1 MPRPKEAAV
10 LGKDKRLQ
18 ISTAMKIETNRSLLE
33 QLLHEIYRDVPAL
46 SSPSEG
52 SIEPFWDFVP
62 IFETGLNSMRTR
74 AEALRAQVKSLGSHL
89 GRQLRIRDTLRR
101 KCDLQCE
108 VVTALLRAYSA
119 SRGED
124 ARVRFSV
131 VPPPSDSGF
140 VQWRDAMKM
149 VARMPGGIPA
159 EFRRRLWL
167 TLAERHLTARGVDW
181 PQTERVIFSDTSNPD
196 DEELGVQIV
205 KDLHRTGCSLF
216 CGASGEHNQALLKR
230 VLLAYAR
237 WNKNV
242 GYCQGFN
249 MLAALI
255 LQVMDKSEADS
266 VKVMILLIEGVLPD
280 GYFASNMCGLSV
292 DMAVFRELLRLRL
305 PRLSRH
311 LEALQAEASG
321 AGYEPPLTNV
331 FTMQWFLTLF
341 ANCLPHNT
349 VLRLWDLVLLEG
361 NEILL
366 RAALAIWSSL
376 QERILAVE
384 SADEFYSIMGVLTRE
399 MLEFGLSD
407 ANQLIMAVIAV
418 KPVTELADLRD
429 KFTYNITPWGGAVG
443 AARRGLRLL
452 QLDDDTDE
460 DMDDDKMA
468 VAAFG
473 LGSMF
478 GGRRASVDRERL
490 NLDISALKQQYSRLR
505 VRQRQAHIIIS
516 GRTALRDGPR
526 RSSSAALTQLHTPQK
541 SIKQVP
547 KRKSLGATG
556 TTIRWHEMKTG
567 RSPSPPEGER
577 SSSSTSTASSS
588 TELCDSD
595 ESDNDDVSP
604 LPSLSLP
611 KPEETEVPDAP
622 EVAPVASLDLSEVF
636 DEKPSKDD
644 TSEEKRL
651 DSEGPQISEAP
662 EDRSRISEAPEG
674 RPQISKAPEDRPQIS
689 EAPEDRPQIS
699 EAPEGRP
706 QISEAPEDRQQI
718 SEAPEGRPQISK
730 APEGRPQISEA
741 PEERNRISEAH
752 EDRPDTLEVIPPMSS
767 VLSPMD
773 SPFELMPLSP
783 VPPELP
789 PVISPV
795 KSSIKC
801 STEVLAKLGSPLNSL
816 SPLKESSHIET
827 SNAPQSLQSDILMSL
842 LTSDQAEGTNN
853 SVDLIDY
860 LTSIT
865 PPEKYSCSPN
875 ADNQQTLLSP
885 NPPSQSDS
893 SSSDY
898 SFPFEFMQKITIPVL
913 SPREMTP
920 TQPLPTSPEF
930 QAIDFAFTDK
940 VENEA
945 IDNSQKACTSS
956 ISLTTEIGLEDNIND
971 EKIETTSVHDLVCDA
986 EQGVIPPVTRKLLNF
1001 KFPSLSFDDDEE
1013 AEETTKDGGDLV
1025 ETTEALLVNLTDI
1038 PTEHRSNETDFQN
1051 LDESEEPEKNSNVI
1065 QEIENSSPKA
1075 PSTDNLTLLLVDVTC
1090 PDAPAPQLT
1099 IEPLVTGSI
1108 ENPSVQL
1115 CTEFQSIVES
1125 PSEATSVKPLQ
1136 PSDSI
1141 SNMPDLLQSTA
1152 TADLSPINSMLEPVT
1167 PPKAISPLSPLLD
1180 ASSTRKRWTVALCEA
1195 TEQEEEEL
1203 EATSGEDGDAAQRRE
1218 RAFQVIREN
1227 SEILQ
1232 RIVQQPPARA
1242 AGWGRAMSEDRP
1254 YSPFPK
1260 ARQPNRDAGIRLGL
1274 YKQPK

>member
-10 LGKDKRLQ
+10 LGKDTRLQ

-62 IFETGLNSMRTR
+62 IFDTGLNSMQTR

-149 VARMPGGIPA
+149 VAKMPGGIPA

-181 PQTERVIFSDTSNPD
+181 AQTERVIFSDTSNPD

-516 GRTALRDGPR
+516 AACSRAPGPSRPVTAPVVMNHLLLGRTALRDGPR

-547 KRKSLGATG
+547 KRKSLGAAG

-611 KPEETEVPDAP
+611 KPEEREEIPDAS
-622 EVAPVASLDLSEVF
+622 EVAPAASLDLSEVF
-636 DEKPSKDD
+636 VEKASKHD
-644 TSEEKRL
+644 TPEEKRI

-662 EDRSRISEAPEG
+662 EDRS
-674 RPQISKAPEDRPQIS
+674 QIS
-689 EAPEDRPQIS
+689 EAPEDRSQISEAPEHRPHISEAPEDVPQISEAPGHRPLNSEAQEDIPQSSEASEDIPQIS
-699 EAPEGRP
+699 EAPEHRP
-706 QISEAPEDRQQI
+706 HISEAPENT
-718 SEAPEGRPQISK
+718 
-730 APEGRPQISEA
+730 PQISEA

-752 EDRPDTLEVIPPMSS
+752 EDRPNTLEVIPSM
-767 VLSPMD
+767 
-773 SPFELMPLSP
+773 
-783 VPPELP
+783 
-789 PVISPV
+789 
-795 KSSIKC
+795 
-801 STEVLAKLGSPLNSL
+801 
-816 SPLKESSHIET
+816 
-827 SNAPQSLQSDILMSL
+827 
-842 LTSDQAEGTNN
+842 
-853 SVDLIDY
+853 
-860 LTSIT
+860 
-865 PPEKYSCSPN
+865 
-875 ADNQQTLLSP
+875 
-885 NPPSQSDS
+885 
-893 SSSDY
+893 
-898 SFPFEFMQKITIPVL
+898 
-913 SPREMTP
+913 
-920 TQPLPTSPEF
+920 
-930 QAIDFAFTDK
+930 
-940 VENEA
+940 
-945 IDNSQKACTSS
+945 
-956 ISLTTEIGLEDNIND
+956 
-971 EKIETTSVHDLVCDA
+971 SVHDLVCDV
-986 EQGVIPPVTRKLLNF
+986 EQEVIPPVTRKLLNF

-1013 AEETTKDGGDLV
+1013 AEETTKDGEDLV

-1038 PTEHRSNETDFQN
+1038 PTEHRSNETDFQK

-1090 PDAPAPQLT
+1090 PDAPAPKLT

-1115 CTEFQSIVES
+1115 CTEFQSIIES

-1141 SNMPDLLQSTA
+1141 SNMPDILQSTA

-1195 TEQEEEEL
+1195 TEREEEEEL
-1203 EATSGEDGDAAQRRE
+1203 EATSGEDGDAAHRRE

>member
-1 MPRPKEAAV
+1 MSG
-10 LGKDKRLQ
+10 LF
-18 ISTAMKIETNRSLLE
+18 
-33 QLLHEIYRDVPAL
+33 
-46 SSPSEG
+46 SS
-52 SIEPFWDFVP
+52 I
-62 IFETGLNSMRTR
+62 
-74 AEALRAQVKSLGSHL
+74 KSLATG
-89 GRQLRIRDTLRR
+89 
-101 KCDLQCE
+101 
-108 VVTALLRAYSA
+108 ARAGPS
-119 SRGED
+119 GED

-149 VARMPGGIPA
+149 VAKMPGGIPA

-181 PQTERVIFSDTSNPD
+181 AQTERVIFSDTSNPD

-516 GRTALRDGPR
+516 AACSRAPGPSRPVTAPVVMNHLLLGRTALRDGPR

-547 KRKSLGATG
+547 KRKSLGAAG

-611 KPEETEVPDAP
+611 KPEEREEIPDAS
-622 EVAPVASLDLSEVF
+622 EVAPAASLDLSEVF
-636 DEKPSKDD
+636 VEKASKHD
-644 TSEEKRL
+644 TPEEKRI

-662 EDRSRISEAPEG
+662 EDRS
-674 RPQISKAPEDRPQIS
+674 QIS
-689 EAPEDRPQIS
+689 EAPEDRSQISEAPEHRPHISEAPEDVPQISEAPGHRPLNSEAQEDIPQSSEASEDIPQIS
-699 EAPEGRP
+699 EAPEHRP
-706 QISEAPEDRQQI
+706 HISEAPENT
-718 SEAPEGRPQISK
+718 
-730 APEGRPQISEA
+730 PQISEA

-752 EDRPDTLEVIPPMSS
+752 EDRPNTLEVIPSMSS

-801 STEVLAKLGSPLNSL
+801 STEVLAKLGSPSNSL
-816 SPLKESSHIET
+816 SPLKESSQIET

-865 PPEKYSCSPN
+865 PPEIYSCSPN

-885 NPPSQSDS
+885 NQPSQSDS

-920 TQPLPTSPEF
+920 TQPLPTPPEF

-956 ISLTTEIGLEDNIND
+956 ISLTTEIGLEENIND
-971 EKIETTSVHDLVCDA
+971 EKIETTSVHDLVCDV
-986 EQGVIPPVTRKLLNF
+986 EQEVIPPVTRKLLNF

-1013 AEETTKDGGDLV
+1013 AEETTKDGEDLV

-1038 PTEHRSNETDFQN
+1038 PTEHRSNETDFQK

-1090 PDAPAPQLT
+1090 PDAPAPKLT

-1115 CTEFQSIVES
+1115 CTEFQSIIES

-1141 SNMPDLLQSTA
+1141 SNMPDILQSTA

-1195 TEQEEEEL
+1195 TEREEEEEL
-1203 EATSGEDGDAAQRRE
+1203 EATSGEDGDAAHRRE

>member
-10 LGKDKRLQ
+10 LGKDTRLQ

-62 IFETGLNSMRTR
+62 IFDTGLNSMQTR

-119 SRGED
+119 SRGWRQECQPGAMSGLFSSIKSLATGARAGPSGED

-149 VARMPGGIPA
+149 VAKMPGGIPA

-181 PQTERVIFSDTSNPD
+181 AQTERVIFSDTSNPD

-516 GRTALRDGPR
+516 AACSRAPGPSRPVTAPVVMNHLLLGRTALRDGPR

-547 KRKSLGATG
+547 KRKSLGAAG

-611 KPEETEVPDAP
+611 KPEEREEIPDAS
-622 EVAPVASLDLSEVF
+622 EVAPAASLDLSEVF
-636 DEKPSKDD
+636 VEKASKHD
-644 TSEEKRL
+644 TPEEKRI

-662 EDRSRISEAPEG
+662 EDRS
-674 RPQISKAPEDRPQIS
+674 QIS
-689 EAPEDRPQIS
+689 EAPEDRSQISEAPEHRPHISEAPEDVPQISEAPGHRPLNSEAQEDIPQSSEASEDIPQIS
-699 EAPEGRP
+699 EAPEHRP
-706 QISEAPEDRQQI
+706 HISEAPENT
-718 SEAPEGRPQISK
+718 
-730 APEGRPQISEA
+730 PQISEA

-752 EDRPDTLEVIPPMSS
+752 EDRPNTLEVIPSM
-767 VLSPMD
+767 
-773 SPFELMPLSP
+773 
-783 VPPELP
+783 
-789 PVISPV
+789 
-795 KSSIKC
+795 
-801 STEVLAKLGSPLNSL
+801 
-816 SPLKESSHIET
+816 
-827 SNAPQSLQSDILMSL
+827 
-842 LTSDQAEGTNN
+842 
-853 SVDLIDY
+853 
-860 LTSIT
+860 
-865 PPEKYSCSPN
+865 
-875 ADNQQTLLSP
+875 
-885 NPPSQSDS
+885 
-893 SSSDY
+893 
-898 SFPFEFMQKITIPVL
+898 
-913 SPREMTP
+913 
-920 TQPLPTSPEF
+920 
-930 QAIDFAFTDK
+930 
-940 VENEA
+940 
-945 IDNSQKACTSS
+945 
-956 ISLTTEIGLEDNIND
+956 
-971 EKIETTSVHDLVCDA
+971 SVHDLVCDV
-986 EQGVIPPVTRKLLNF
+986 EQEVIPPVTRKLLNF

-1013 AEETTKDGGDLV
+1013 AEETTKDGEDLV

-1038 PTEHRSNETDFQN
+1038 PTEHRSNETDFQK

-1090 PDAPAPQLT
+1090 PDAPAPKLT

-1115 CTEFQSIVES
+1115 CTEFQSIIES

-1141 SNMPDLLQSTA
+1141 SNMPDILQSTA

-1195 TEQEEEEL
+1195 TEREEEEEL
-1203 EATSGEDGDAAQRRE
+1203 EATSGEDGDAAHRRE